1 MHTLATIICYEV
13 LENVEC
19 PSSSMKCCLEAPA
32 NGSSTLP
39 PPQYTPAQRHP
50 PASHSTRPTDS
61 TPQSNPNKRIQVQLI
76 INQFFLVFTQKKLH
90 ICITHKSMKFE
101 REFQNERNNFYKKKV
116 SNNFLVIQNVP
127 LRTQPHLNP
136 LATVMHSYSPCIKY
150 EYLRN
155 VRRSAKQCPES
166 NFFKIKVAR

>member
-50 PASHSTRPTDS
+50 SASHSTRPTDS

-127 LRTQPHLNP
+127 LRTQPHCSIEDTTP
-136 LATVMHSYSPCIKY
+136 
-150 EYLRN
+150 
-155 VRRSAKQCPES
+155 
-166 NFFKIKVAR
+166 FKSTGYGYAFVFALHKIRVSQKCEAICETMS